1 LPKPFG
7 FEEILAKELQ
17 LGAQD
22 VEQGVR
28 IEFKG
33 DKVYVQ
39 SQLIVAH
46 GTKILKP
53 IYFLKQIT
61 NKHYI
66 KGCRGEWSRYINANK
81 RL

>member
-1 LPKPFG
+1 LPKPFW
-7 FEEILAKELQ
+7 FEEIQRELLQ

-22 VEQGVR
+22 VEQGMVS
-28 IEFKG
+28 FKS

-53 IYFLKQIT
+53 IYFLRQIT
-61 NKHYI
+61 NKHI
-66 KGCRGEWSRYINANK
+66 
-81 RL
+81 